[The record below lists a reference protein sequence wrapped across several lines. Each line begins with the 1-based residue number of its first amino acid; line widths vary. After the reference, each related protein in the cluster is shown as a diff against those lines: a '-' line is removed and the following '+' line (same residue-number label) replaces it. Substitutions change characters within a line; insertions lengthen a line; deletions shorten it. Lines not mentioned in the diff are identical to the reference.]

1 MDKNCFDYSD
11 YTFIEPSVGNG
22 SFYNFLP
29 DDKKIGIDID
39 ANIKFDNVIV
49 SDYLDFT
56 PKNGKYIV
64 IGNPPF
70 GLRGNLALRFINH
83 SFK

>member
-1 MDKNCFDYSD
+1 LDKNCFDYSD

-29 DDKKIGIDID
+29 DYKKIGIDID

-49 SDYLDFT
+49 SDYLD
-56 PKNGKYIV
+56 
-64 IGNPPF
+64 
-70 GLRGNLALRFINH
+70 L
-83 SFK
+83 